1 MHSFRGKIETFIEIN
16 ERKKKKGK
24 VKLENLRRRIFLNY
38 GYPFV
43 FKIFFLSFNKKI
55 ILTQLT

>member
-1 MHSFRGKIETFIEIN
+1 MHSIRGKIETFIEMN

-24 VKLENLRRRIFLNY
+24 GKLETLRRRIFLNY

-43 FKIFFLSFNKKI
+43 FKILF
-55 ILTQLT
+55 